1 MQRTNCLCWQ
11 YILSN
16 TLRTHE
22 SLLLLH
28 FSVEE
33 YLKRQFL
40 HFASS
45 TFPFNTLMKNL
56 LVPGCSHR
64 YQLIGNRNI
73 AASSDINI
81 KLLKERFPH
90 EIESIFLGAEE
101 NTTFKA
107 IGHCIVKVE
116 RHYAK

>member
-1 MQRTNCLCWQ
+1 M
-11 YILSN
+11 
-16 TLRTHE
+16 
-22 SLLLLH
+22 
-28 FSVEE
+28 EE

-40 HFASS
+40 HFTSS

-107 IGHCIVKVE
+107 FN
-116 RHYAK
+116 